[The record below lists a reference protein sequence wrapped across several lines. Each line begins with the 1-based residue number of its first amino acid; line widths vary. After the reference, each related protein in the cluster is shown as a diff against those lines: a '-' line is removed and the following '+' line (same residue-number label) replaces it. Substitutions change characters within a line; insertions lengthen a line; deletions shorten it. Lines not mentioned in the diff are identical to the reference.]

1 MPTQEKIDRV
11 QELKDKLERS
21 TITVTTDY
29 TGITVNEMTD
39 LRSRM
44 RSAGVEFTVV
54 KNTLMYLASEEAQRP
69 NVKEIVQGPTAVALG
84 YDDPLDVAKAVS
96 DYIRTSPLG
105 FGHPRGRHGRR
116 PGDERRRRCPPRGLA
131 PETPTGSQPVG
142 TIAVSYP
149 AASGCAQR
157 SIGKSGPVDT
167 GSDNS
172 IGAAR
177 SRCLIRSLTKIRFA
191 NQTIIRRMS

>member
-96 DYIRTSPLG
+96 DYIRTSRSALAI
-105 FGHPRGRHGRR
+105 RGAVM
-116 PGDERRRRCPPRGLA
+116 GD
-131 PETPTGSQPVG
+131 
-142 TIAVSYP
+142 
-149 AASGCAQR
+149 
-157 SIGKSGPVDT
+157 GPVMSAADVARLAALPPKPQLVANLLGQLQSPIQRLLGVLNGPLVNLDRLIQARIT
-167 GSDNS
+167 QLEQQEA
-172 IGAAR
+172 GA
-177 SRCLIRSLTKIRFA
+177 
-191 NQTIIRRMS
+191 

>member
-1 MPTQEKIDRV
+1 MPTQEKMNRV

-29 TGITVNEMTD
+29 TGISVNEMTD

-54 KNTLMYLASEEAQRP
+54 KNTLMYLASEQAQRP

-96 DYIRTSPLG
+96 DYIRTSRSVLAI
-105 FGHPRGRHGRR
+105 RGAVM
-116 PGDERRRRCPPRGLA
+116 GD
-131 PETPTGSQPVG
+131 
-142 TIAVSYP
+142 
-149 AASGCAQR
+149 
-157 SIGKSGPVDT
+157 GPVMSAVEVARLAALPPKPQLVASLLGQLQSPIQRLLGVLNGPLINLDRLIQARIT
-167 GSDNS
+167 QLEQQEA
-172 IGAAR
+172 GA
-177 SRCLIRSLTKIRFA
+177 
-191 NQTIIRRMS
+191 

>member
-1 MPTQEKIDRV
+1 MNRV

-29 TGITVNEMTD
+29 TGISVNEMTD

-96 DYIRTSPLG
+96 DYIRTSRSALAI
-105 FGHPRGRHGRR
+105 RGAVM
-116 PGDERRRRCPPRGLA
+116 GD
-131 PETPTGSQPVG
+131 
-142 TIAVSYP
+142 
-149 AASGCAQR
+149 
-157 SIGKSGPVDT
+157 GPVMSAADVARLAALPPKPQLVANLLGQLQSPIQRLLGVLNGPLVNLDRLIQARIT
-167 GSDNS
+167 QLEQQEA
-172 IGAAR
+172 GA
-177 SRCLIRSLTKIRFA
+177 
-191 NQTIIRRMS
+191 

>member
-1 MPTQEKIDRV
+1 MPTQEKMNRV

-29 TGITVNEMTD
+29 TGISVNEMTD

-54 KNTLMYLASEEAQRP
+54 KNTLMYLASEQAQRP

-96 DYIRTSPLG
+96 DYIRTSRSVLAI
-105 FGHPRGRHGRR
+105 RGAVM
-116 PGDERRRRCPPRGLA
+116 GD
-131 PETPTGSQPVG
+131 
-142 TIAVSYP
+142 
-149 AASGCAQR
+149 
-157 SIGKSGPVDT
+157 GPVMSAVEVARLAALPPKPQLVASLL
-167 GSDNS
+167 GQLQSP
-172 IGAAR
+172 IQRLLGALNGPLINLDRLIQAR
-177 SRCLIRSLTKIRFA
+177 ITQLEQQEA
-191 NQTIIRRMS
+191 GA

>member
-84 YDDPLDVAKAVS
+84 YNDPLDVAKAVS
-96 DYIRTSPLG
+96 DYIRTSRSALAI
-105 FGHPRGRHGRR
+105 RGAVM
-116 PGDERRRRCPPRGLA
+116 GD
-131 PETPTGSQPVG
+131 
-142 TIAVSYP
+142 
-149 AASGCAQR
+149 
-157 SIGKSGPVDT
+157 GPVMSAADVARLAALPPKPQLVANLLGQLQSPIQRLLGVLNGPLVNLDRLIQARIT
-167 GSDNS
+167 QLEQQEA
-172 IGAAR
+172 GA
-177 SRCLIRSLTKIRFA
+177 
-191 NQTIIRRMS
+191 

>member
-1 MPTQEKIDRV
+1 LPTQEKIDRV

-96 DYIRTSPLG
+96 DYIRTSRSALAI
-105 FGHPRGRHGRR
+105 RGAVM
-116 PGDERRRRCPPRGLA
+116 GD
-131 PETPTGSQPVG
+131 
-142 TIAVSYP
+142 
-149 AASGCAQR
+149 
-157 SIGKSGPVDT
+157 GPVMSAADVARLAALPPKPQLVANLLGQLQSPIQRLLGVLNGPLVNLDRLIQARIT
-167 GSDNS
+167 QLEQQEA
-172 IGAAR
+172 GA
-177 SRCLIRSLTKIRFA
+177 
-191 NQTIIRRMS
+191 